1 MNKDIVSKV
10 LIGFGVSAL
19 IVGVFY
25 YLKKGVF
32 DLMEIGFNVSNLIVK
47 KLTFQEITLGLNI
60 DLDNPSDLGFTVTAY
75 NIAVEIQNR
84 QVAVIGGEN
93 MEAIIPP
100 KGKTSIPIQFSFK
113 PAELGI
119 NLALLGLDLLATE
132 QLNAEAISKLP
143 IRYVGTITGRFGVLD
158 VKNIPIDYT
167 YQPQ

>member
-1 MNKDIVSKV
+1 MKKDILTKV
-10 LIGFGVSAL
+10 LVGFGVSAL
-19 IVGVFY
+19 IVGIFY

-32 DLMEIGFNVSNLIVK
+32 DLMGIGFNVSGLIVK
-47 KLTFQEITLGLNI
+47 KLTLQEVTLGLNI

-84 QVAVIGGEN
+84 QVAVISGSN
-93 MEAIIPP
+93 MEAVIPP

-113 PAELGI
+113 PSELGI
-119 NLALLGLDLLATE
+119 NLALLGLDLFATE
-132 QLNAEAISKLP
+132 QLNVEALSKLP

>member
-19 IVGVFY
+19 IVGIFY

-32 DLMEIGFNVSNLIVK
+32 DLMGIGFNVSNLTVR
-47 KLTFQEITLGLNI
+47 KLTLQEITLGLNI

-75 NIAVEIQNR
+75 NIAVEIQKR
-84 QVAVIGGEN
+84 QV
-93 MEAIIPP
+93 
-100 KGKTSIPIQFSFK
+100 
-113 PAELGI
+113 GI